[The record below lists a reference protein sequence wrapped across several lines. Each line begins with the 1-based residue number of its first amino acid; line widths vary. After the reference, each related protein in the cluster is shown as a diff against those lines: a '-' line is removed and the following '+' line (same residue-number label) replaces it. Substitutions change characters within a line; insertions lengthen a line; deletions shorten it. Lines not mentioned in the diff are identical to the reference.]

1 MRAFKTALLAT
12 ALVGAMSVTPAKAE
26 FYVNPFAGMLVTD
39 TTAYVGGEK
48 LVDLGGDAPFAGVRA
63 GWNSGNAF
71 LYGAELEAFAADG
84 RSRVMLNNGLTYTQN
99 YDYGVGAYARVG
111 WRTPGNA
118 IAFARVGVLN
128 TNVDTRVDFGVGA
141 EIPFAPNTRFRIDL
155 GYAPGDIE
163 FFRLSGGIVIAF

>member
-1 MRAFKTALLAT
+1 MRAFKTTLLAT
-12 ALVGAMSVTPAKAE
+12 ALVGALAATPAKAE

-39 TTAYVGGEK
+39 TTADIGTQRVP
-48 LVDLGGDAPFAGVRA
+48 DLGGDAVLAGVRA
-63 GWNSGNAF
+63 GWNSNNAF
-71 LYGAELEAFAADG
+71 LYGVELEAFAADG
-84 RSRVMLNNGLTYTQN
+84 RSRLMLNNGLTYTQN
-99 YDYGVGAYARVG
+99 YDYGVGAYGRVG

-141 EIPFAPNTRFRIDL
+141 EIPMATNVRFRIDL

-163 FFRLSGGIVIAF
+163 FYRLTAGVVFAF